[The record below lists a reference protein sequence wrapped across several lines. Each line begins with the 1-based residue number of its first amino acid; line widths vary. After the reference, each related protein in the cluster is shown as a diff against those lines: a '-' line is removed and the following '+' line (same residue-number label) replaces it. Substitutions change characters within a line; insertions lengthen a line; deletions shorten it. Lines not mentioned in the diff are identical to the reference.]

1 LTIKEGGRCS
11 FDFAEI
17 VTLISMPAFPVDA
30 VRHTMDELERIRT
43 RKIGEMMSRSIK
55 SQPSAVK
62 RGPIEITD
70 ANFDAT
76 MKANP
81 IVAVDCWAAWCYPC
95 RMIAPIVEELA
106 KEYGSAMTFAKLNV
120 DENPSTAMKYNIQ
133 SIPTILIIKNEV
145 EAERIIGAVPKEQ
158 IEAVLKKYL

>member
-1 LTIKEGGRCS
+1 MAIKEGGRCS
-11 FDFAEI
+11 FDHTEL
-17 VTLISMPAFPVDA
+17 VTLISTPAFPVDV

-43 RKIGEMMSRSIK
+43 RKISEMMSRSDK
-55 SQPSAVK
+55 PQPSAPK
-62 RGPIEITD
+62 RDPIEITD
-70 ANFDAT
+70 ANFDTT

>member
-1 LTIKEGGRCS
+1 MTIKEG
-11 FDFAEI
+11 DAVHLILKI

-30 VRHTMDELERIRT
+30 VRPTMDELERIRS
-43 RKIGEMMSRSIK
+43 RKISEMMSRSNNP
-55 SQPSAVK
+55 QPSAPK
-62 RGPIEITD
+62 RDPIEITD
-70 ANFDAT
+70 ANFDT
-76 MKANP
+76 TIKANP

-120 DENPSTAMKYNIQ
+120 DENPSTAMKYSIQ
-133 SIPTILIIKNEV
+133 SIPTILIIKNGV